1 MAFIFHFIYGMS
13 SFPLTNSY
21 FSRWLK
27 PPTNET
33 KVAGGDDSFDSRGWQ
48 QLDWWG
54 TAHWRGVNSDPGIGL
69 CGFQSW
75 HTSEKVAVEHPKQ
88 PIWKLPFSVPALK
101 DWCVLEA
108 TPLAIVVFQE
118 SSSTQI
124 AWPRGVQHYHI
135 ESEWFFEVFW
145 CVFWPVWLPWPTD
158 ESLLPVFYHDETACW
173 FTHSPLESLI
183 MTYVRR
189 LRRLILL
196 WYQICK
202 NKIPKFICLS

>member
-1 MAFIFHFIYGMS
+1 M
-13 SFPLTNSY
+13 
-21 FSRWLK
+21 RQK
-27 PPTNET
+27 
-33 KVAGGDDSFDSRGWQ
+33 SRGVTTASTAEGGNNLIGEERLIGEALIPTQ
-48 QLDWWG
+48 ELVFADFSLD
-54 TAHWRGVNSDPGIGL
+54 TL
-69 CGFQSW
+69 LK
-75 HTSEKVAVEHPKQ
+75 KVAVEHPKQ